1 MRALSAK
8 PIRGCLK
15 AAVLFILTASV
26 CVNAHAQAQSYP
38 SRPITVV
45 IPNAPGGSSDPIA
58 QIVAAKMTESWGQ
71 QVVLEH
77 RAGANGLIGYNAAR
91 TRTPDGYTL
100 FLGNDSQMVT
110 TPHLMPELG
119 YYDRHFAPVIRG
131 VNIEYVLAVHP
142 SIPVTTVPE
151 LINYFRANPGKVSY
165 AHTGTAS
172 IHQLSMEMLK
182 MAGNIPVEDVVGVP
196 YKGSGQYLIDMVSGE
211 VKLAYGGLPQ
221 TMPFVRSGKL
231 RALAVGSLK
240 RLVAAPGLPTIA
252 EIYPGFETNSS
263 WDYFAPIGTPP
274 DIIAKLNAEINRI
287 LALPDVRERMLSQ
300 ALYPLG
306 GTPQELAT
314 RMKSDYDKWGA
325 IIHKLGLKL
334 ES

>member
-1 MRALSAK
+1 MAALNHALKTALTSAVS
-8 PIRGCLK
+8 L
-15 AAVLFILTASV
+15 ATLFGLCTPV
-26 CVNAHAQAQSYP
+26 AQGQQSYP
-38 SRPITVV
+38 NRPITVV

-58 QIVAAKMTESWGQ
+58 QIVGAKLTESWGQ

-77 RAGANGLIGYNAAR
+77 RSGANGLIGYNAAR
-91 TRTPDGYTL
+91 ARPADGYSL

-110 TPHLMPELG
+110 TPHLMTDLG
-119 YYDRHFAPVIRG
+119 YYDRHFVPIVRG

-142 SIPVTTVPE
+142 SLPVSTVPE
-151 LINYFRANPGKVSY
+151 LIAHLKANPGKVNY

-182 MAGNIPVEDVVGVP
+182 TAGGLGVEDVVGVP
-196 YKGSGQYLIDMVSGE
+196 YKGSGQYLVDMVAGE

-231 RALAVGSLK
+231 RALAVGSLQ
-240 RLVAAPGLPTIA
+240 RLDAAPGLHTIA
-252 EIYPGFETNSS
+252 ETFPGFETNSS
-263 WDYFAPIGTPP
+263 WNYFAPIGTPP
-274 DIIAKLNAEINRI
+274 EIVAKLNAEINRI

-306 GTPQELAT
+306 GTPESLAA
-314 RMKSDYDKWGA
+314 RMKRDYEKWGA
-325 IIHKLGLKL
+325 IIRKLGLKL
-334 ES
+334 DA